1 MNTRILITLALLSTA
16 CSPDSTCEDDAAQP
30 IDASADLVEESAGD
44 AARDSDRDAESDAHP
59 DVSPPDPVADETL
72 AAYCETYVGDPR
84 LTELADGL
92 WLAIGHDL
100 ANTIILETPDGLVVI
115 DVGMSPSRAAEVR
128 RVVAETIGG
137 NVAAI
142 IYTHSHIDHV
152 GGATEW
158 ADDDT
163 EIWATD
169 AFTEHFVKQYAAF
182 AVAETRRGNRQF
194 GLHVDDEALPCSA
207 LGRRADVDAALETGA
222 LLPNQTFSGWTTLEF
237 GDVRIELHEAHG
249 ETHDQL
255 YVWIPHLEALLPG
268 DNYYA
273 AFPNLY
279 TIRGTSPRPV
289 DEWIASLDQ
298 MRAHDPALL
307 VPSHTVPVIGRD
319 AVREALTTYRDG
331 IQWIRDGVARGA
343 NAGLSVDEIVRQVT
357 LPDGLAEVPALGELY
372 GRVDW
377 SVRAIYDNNL
387 GWFDERTTALYP
399 PDDAERRQ
407 VELMGG
413 PDAVLAEANRA
424 LAAHDPRW
432 ALHLLDLLDTSG
444 SLPADVLVPSLGAAY
459 AAIAATEPNTNGR
472 GWLLE
477 SELELTDDFGPTG
490 TVQMNP
496 RLVDELPVDVV
507 FDVLP
512 SRLDVE
518 AAADVHMAVRV
529 DLDGR
534 TFVVTVRRGV
544 AEVVEGDA
552 LPGTPPT
559 SASITTD
566 ELTWKEVALGLIEP
580 TEAVISGDIEID
592 DLAVAI
598 QFLGLFVR

>member
-1 MNTRILITLALLSTA
+1 MNSRLPVAITLVLAS
-16 CSPDSTCEDDAAQP
+16 CSPDSTCDEEPVPPMDAAA
-30 IDASADLVEESAGD
+30 DAVEDITETT
-44 AARDSDRDAESDAHP
+44 SDANGDVLVDTEP
-59 DVSPPDPVADETL
+59 DAPPPDPIADETL
-72 AAYCETYVGDPR
+72 AAYCETHVGEPR
-84 LTELADGL
+84 IAELADGL

-100 ANTIILETPDGLVVI
+100 ANTMILETSEGLVVV
-115 DVGMSPSRAAEVR
+115 DVGMSPTRASEVR
-128 RVVAETIGG
+128 RVVDETIGG
-137 NVAAI
+137 EIAAI

-163 EIWATD
+163 EIWATE

-182 AVAETRRGNRQF
+182 AIAETRRGNRQF

-222 LLPNQTFSGWTTLEF
+222 LLPNQTFSGSTTLEF
-237 GDVRIELHEAHG
+237 GDVRIELYEAHG

-289 DEWIASLDQ
+289 DEWIASLDR

-307 VPSHTVPVIGRD
+307 VPSHTIPVVGRD
-319 AVREALTTYRDG
+319 AVREALTSYRDG

-343 NAGLSVDEIVRQVT
+343 NAGLSVDQIVEEVT
-357 LPDGLAEVPALGELY
+357 LPDRLAGVPALSELY

-377 SVRAIYDNNL
+377 SVRAIYGNNL

-399 PDDAERRQ
+399 PEDAERREI
-407 VELMGG
+407 ELMGG
-413 PDAVLAEANRA
+413 ADAVLAEADRA
-424 LAAHDPRW
+424 LASHEPRW
-432 ALHLLDLLDTSG
+432 ALHLLDLLERSG
-444 SLPADVLVPSLGAAY
+444 SLPAEALAPSLGVAY
-459 AAIAATEPNTNGR
+459 AAIAAAEPNTNGR

-477 SELELTDDFGPTG
+477 SALELTEDFGPTG
-490 TVQMNP
+490 QVQMNP
-496 RLVDELPVDVV
+496 RLVAELPMDVV

-518 AAADVHMAVRV
+518 AAADVHMAVRL

-534 TFVVTVRRGV
+534 AFVVTVRQGI

-552 LPGTPPT
+552 LPGTPAI
-559 SASITTD
+559 SATITTD
-566 ELTWKEVALGLIEP
+566 ELTWKEVALGLIDP
-580 TEAVISGDIEID
+580 TEAVLSGDIEID

-598 QFLGLFVR
+598 QFLGFFVR